1 MRKKLLLPALL
12 LFAACNNSF
21 TVSPA
26 SLDLAA
32 GATATITASRDAPV
46 NAGPPGRTSPVEFTG
61 SGAVSAVGLLGAND
75 PSAVI
80 TVQGLMPGTGFV
92 SATGRGTVAIV
103 NVFDCTKPPD
113 LTPHFAAIEGKTGE
127 QAFLRVHP
135 SMEGG
140 SFQWYTGTSLD
151 TTHPI
156 PFSNTPYYIDF
167 TPRTNGSYPFW
178 VRQTTPCGTAT
189 AAFVVNVGLSRRRG
203 VAR

>member
-1 MRKKLLLPALL
+1 MRKMLLLPAVI
-12 LFAACNNSF
+12 LFAACNNQF

-26 SLDLAA
+26 SLDLAV
-32 GATATITASRDAPV
+32 GATATITASREAV
-46 NAGPPGRTSPVEFTG
+46 NPGPPSRTSPVEFTG

-113 LTPHFAAIEGKTGE
+113 LAPHFAAIAGKAGE
-127 QAFLRVHP
+127 QVFLRVKP
-135 SMEGG
+135 SLEGG
-140 SFQWYTGTSLD
+140 SFQWYSGALGDTS
-151 TTHPI
+151 HPI
-156 PFSNTPYYIDF
+156 PYSNAAYYIDF

-178 VRQTTPCGTAT
+178 VRHTTPCGVAD
-189 AAFVVNVGLSRRRG
+189 ASFVVNVGPQHRRG
-203 VAR
+203 AGR